1 MIKLRKGL
9 DFWRLCQP
17 RFCNETPNSE
27 YFVIAGRFADIAP
40 FGSRC
45 EHCRLSEQG
54 KVTISATESERGA
67 SDMTAAIFIEGERL
81 RKEGK
86 YAEAVV
92 KYREVLAADESHV
105 LSHLALAVVHGLLG
119 EHDEAV
125 ASGRR
130 ACELEPDDTFNFTAL
145 SVTYKRAFDATQDS
159 KYIQL
164 AEDALGRG
172 GGE

>member
-1 MIKLRKGL
+1 
-9 DFWRLCQP
+9 
-17 RFCNETPNSE
+17 
-27 YFVIAGRFADIAP
+27 
-40 FGSRC
+40 
-45 EHCRLSEQG
+45 
-54 KVTISATESERGA
+54 
-67 SDMTAAIFIEGERL
+67 MTAAIFIEGERL

-172 GGE
+172 ELQLLTRVLPMEMPAIAEVRKKKHAR